1 MAVGRRARRTCVF
14 AAPEPRVE
22 GGGPRRTGR
31 GAPHSRTRAG
41 FASTKRFEPF
51 ARASVRGTSA
61 RFDAPAVAGARASV
75 PRDGDDGG
83 PSARRARR
91 AVRARDEPAAPPVVA
106 GHATA
111 ARPRLESRASRH
123 AQPLDLANHRP
134 PPRRAKRQGAR
145 AVATTRRTS
154 LGTDDA
160 TPVALASRRAHR
172 PSTPLRLTP

>member
-172 PSTPLRLTP
+172 PSMPLLLTP